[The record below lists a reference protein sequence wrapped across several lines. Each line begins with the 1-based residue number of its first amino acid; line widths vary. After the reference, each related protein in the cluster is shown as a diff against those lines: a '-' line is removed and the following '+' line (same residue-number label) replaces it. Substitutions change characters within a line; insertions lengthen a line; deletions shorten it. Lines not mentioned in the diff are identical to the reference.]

1 MKIVLYTRLI
11 AECNQQYNLYI
22 QHTVK
27 HAMVKY
33 LNSHG
38 CHRWR
43 CRHHS
48 ATIKSIAFLTG
59 KPKPFSS
66 ALLPPPIILISLII
80 CTCIPLRLKWNCDHS
95 LDVRHRSRFTY
106 ESSRAREKKSTQSER
121 ERELG
126 IEKSKYTSP
135 LISNVCLIT
144 CHKMWDKIEIKK
156 IR

>member
-1 MKIVLYTRLI
+1 MKIVHYTRLI

-27 HAMVKY
+27 HAIVKY

-106 ESSRAREKKSTQSER
+106 ESSKAREKKSTQSER
-121 ERELG
+121 ERVGNRKIQIHITIDFKCLPHYM
-126 IEKSKYTSP
+126 SQ
-135 LISNVCLIT
+135 NVRQNRNQ
-144 CHKMWDKIEIKK
+144 KN
-156 IR
+156 